1 MSLDPEQFRPRIAE
15 AKRLLKAQISDL
27 PERFAAM
34 TARIQQQVEDIQA
47 CVASGE
53 SPIPVV
59 NFADLQEEGMDE
71 LKTRIRRRGCVVVRN
86 VFPRE
91 QVDEWNRQLME
102 YVNENDYFSKEVEKR
117 GLDNY
122 FSALASGRPQIF
134 GLYWSK
140 PQVMARQSEQLA
152 LTRRWLNRLWT
163 FEYDGQQ
170 VFNPDQEC
178 SYADRARQ
186 REPGDKTLGLSPH
199 VDGGTIERWIEPS
212 YRQVYRHVFGGD
224 LAAYQPFDSLYRTEA
239 VEIPS
244 PAVCRMFR
252 TYQGWTAMSQQGPGD
267 GTLNLVP
274 IADAMAWMLLRALQD
289 DVPDDELCGA
299 KAGRA
304 LSVTE
309 KYHQLL
315 LQAFVP
321 IPTVYP
327 GDTVWWHPDVI
338 HGVEDHNKSQGYS
351 NVIYIG
357 AAPDCQKNRDFLA
370 LQRPAFEAG
379 KSSPDFAPENYEVDF
394 TGRALPDDLTELGK
408 RQMGY

>member
-34 TARIQQQVEDIQA
+34 TARIQQQVEEIQA
-47 CVASGE
+47 CVANGE
-53 SPIPVV
+53 SPIPEVD
-59 NFADLQEEGMDE
+59 FADLQDDGMEE
-71 LKTRIRRRGCVVVRN
+71 LKARIRRRGCVVVRN

-178 SYADRARQ
+178 SYADRVRQ

-338 HGVEDHNKSQGYS
+338 HGVEDHNKGQGYS

-379 KSSPDFAPENYEVDF
+379 ESSPDFAPENYEVAF
-394 TGRALPDDLTELGK
+394 TGRALPDDLTELGR

>member
-1 MSLDPEQFRPRIAE
+1 M
-15 AKRLLKAQISDL
+15 
-27 PERFAAM
+27 
-34 TARIQQQVEDIQA
+34 
-47 CVASGE
+47 
-53 SPIPVV
+53 
-59 NFADLQEEGMDE
+59 
-71 LKTRIRRRGCVVVRN
+71 VVRN

-152 LTRRWLNRLWT
+152 RTRRWLNRLWT

-178 SYADRARQ
+178 SYADRVRQ

-224 LAAYQPFDSLYRTEA
+224 LAAYQPFDSLYRTDA

-338 HGVEDHNKSQGYS
+338 HGVEDHNKGQGYS

-394 TGRALPDDLTELGK
+394 TGRALPDDLTELGR